1 MCVCVSSQAK
11 PWDRCGSITL
21 RGAEDHWHHNRHTY
35 WGLSVCHV
43 PFWALLTLRSSQQSS
58 ETMRQG
64 VFIPALIGQMK
75 KRRGEVNCSRS
86 HSELEREE
94 PGAIPSILPRVP
106 GLTATS
112 PTPMAWAWRLSSL
125 LISCTRLV
133 AHCPFM
139 ALVIACICVCLRLL
153 EKGLPYHPCPPAQG
167 AFSTCLAPG
176 RHEINTCWILSPLSP
191 EGGYLPHASLVVL
204 TRVILTAT
212 LWDRHYPWTHF
223 TNKDAPRW
231 SQLLKVTWL
240 QVGGGATGVKCEWT
254 RDLGMTNDS

>member
-1 MCVCVSSQAK
+1 MEPVHPYFVYLCDYINVCVCVSSQAK

-133 AHCPFM
+133 AHCPFLSWHSSL
-139 ALVIACICVCLRLL
+139 LVFVYVCGYLRKVCLTILVHQLREHSAHAWPL
-153 EKGLPYHPCPPAQG
+153 EGTK
-167 AFSTCLAPG
+167 
-176 RHEINTCWILSPLSP
+176 
-191 EGGYLPHASLVVL
+191 
-204 TRVILTAT
+204 
-212 LWDRHYPWTHF
+212 
-223 TNKDAPRW
+223 
-231 SQLLKVTWL
+231 
-240 QVGGGATGVKCEWT
+240 
-254 RDLGMTNDS
+254 